1 MRINTWLKTV
11 TAIGVFAFAPS
22 FCRATAFSCDTVSV
36 TSESFSPSYAL
47 RANTELQDMQRDAQ
61 RIAEQ
66 ASINRTPTR
75 ADIDDLGMR
84 LQWLESVEALI
95 TPAQR
100 QATCEAA
107 PLVQS
112 MADGST
118 DNLTATAAAL
128 EETIASNERVAK
140 QEEHASYLQRNLGML
155 EVFGK

>member
-1 MRINTWLKTV
+1 MRINTWLKTSA
-11 TAIGVFAFAPS
+11 AISVVAFAPG
-22 FCRATAFSCDTVSV
+22 FCSAAVFSCDTVSV

-47 RANTELQDMQRDAQ
+47 RANDELKDMQQDAQ
-61 RIAEQ
+61 RIAYQ
-66 ASINRTPTR
+66 TSINRAPTR

-112 MADGST
+112 MADGYT
-118 DNLTATAAAL
+118 DNLTAKAAAL
-128 EETIASNERVAK
+128 EETIGSDEYVAK
-140 QEEHASYLQRNLGML
+140 QEEHASYLQRNLGMTEL
-155 EVFGK
+155 FR